1 MKYNILKAKVLNT
14 GNLSLLN
21 YFITFTIIYVLEV
34 ICACGTCVVGI
45 CNNVPLCPILHSVA
59 LR

>member
-34 ICACGTCVVGI
+34 IYACGACVVET
-45 CNNVPLCPILHSVA
+45 CNNAPLCPILHSVA
-59 LR
+59 SR